1 MLETM
6 LQNVRE
12 RAPLVHNITNYVTVN
27 DCANILLACGASP
40 IMAVDPDDAEE
51 ITAVCA
57 ALNLNIGTLNARTI
71 PAMERAGRR
80 ANALGHPVLLDP
92 VGAGASSLRTN
103 TAARLLDELTI
114 AAVRGNV
121 SEIRA
126 LQLGARATRGV
137 DAALEDRVTEEN
149 LPEAIAFAQ
158 AFSQRTGAVVAMTGA
173 IDVVADAERAYVIRN
188 GCAMMGRITGAGCM
202 LSAMTA
208 AYLAAN
214 PGNFLEACAA
224 AVCAMGVCGEIA
236 RDKTAALGAG
246 NATFRTQLIDAVC
259 NLTPEGLQER
269 ARYELR

>member
-1 MLETM
+1 MIALG
-6 LQNVRE
+6 
-12 RAPLVHNITNYVTVN
+12 AP
-27 DCANILLACGASP
+27 
-40 IMAVDPDDAEE
+40 AVVAEE
-51 ITAVCA
+51 VE
-57 ALNLNIGTLNARTI
+57 GSS
-71 PAMERAGRR
+71 
-80 ANALGHPVLLDP
+80 
-92 VGAGASSLRTN
+92 SSLRTN

>member
-1 MLETM
+1 MLEIM
-6 LQNVRE
+6 LQNVRD

-40 IMAVDPDDAEE
+40 IMADDPDDAEE

-80 ANALGHPVLLDP
+80 ANALHHPVLLDP

-103 TAARLLDELTI
+103 TAARLLDELQI

-126 LQLGARATRGV
+126 LLQGARATRGV
-137 DAALEDRVTEEN
+137 DAALEDRVTEDN
-149 LPEAIAFAQ
+149 LPQAVSFAQ
-158 AFSQRTGAVVAMTGA
+158 SFAQKTGAVVAMTGA

-188 GCAMMGRITGAGCM
+188 GCAMMGRITGSGCM

-214 PGNFLEACAA
+214 PDHPLEACAA

-236 RDKTAALGAG
+236 RDKTLAEGAG
-246 NATFRTQLIDAVC
+246 NATFRNHLIDAIY
-259 NLTPEGLQER
+259 NLTPEDLKER
-269 ARYELR
+269 ARYEVR

>member
-1 MLETM
+1 M
-6 LQNVRE
+6 
-12 RAPLVHNITNYVTVN
+12 
-27 DCANILLACGASP
+27 
-40 IMAVDPDDAEE
+40 
-51 ITAVCA
+51 
-57 ALNLNIGTLNARTI
+57 
-71 PAMERAGRR
+71 
-80 ANALGHPVLLDP
+80 
-92 VGAGASSLRTN
+92 
-103 TAARLLDELTI
+103 
-114 AAVRGNV
+114 
-121 SEIRA
+121 
-126 LQLGARATRGV
+126 
-137 DAALEDRVTEEN
+137 TEEN

-236 RDKTAALGAG
+236 RDKMAALGAG
-246 NATFRTQLIDAVC
+246 NATFRTQLIDAIC

>member
-1 MLETM
+1 M
-6 LQNVRE
+6 
-12 RAPLVHNITNYVTVN
+12 
-27 DCANILLACGASP
+27 
-40 IMAVDPDDAEE
+40 
-51 ITAVCA
+51 
-57 ALNLNIGTLNARTI
+57 
-71 PAMERAGRR
+71 
-80 ANALGHPVLLDP
+80 
-92 VGAGASSLRTN
+92 GAGASSLRTN

>member
-1 MLETM
+1 M
-6 LQNVRE
+6 
-12 RAPLVHNITNYVTVN
+12 RAP
-27 DCANILLACGASP
+27 SP
-40 IMAVDPDDAEE
+40 
-51 ITAVCA
+51 
-57 ALNLNIGTLNARTI
+57 
-71 PAMERAGRR
+71 GRR
-80 ANALGHPVLLDP
+80 ANVLGHPVLLDP

-236 RDKTAALGAG
+236 RDKTEALGAG

>member
-40 IMAVDPDDAEE
+40 IMADDPDDAEE

-71 PAMERAGRR
+71 PAMERAGQR

-137 DAALEDRVTEEN
+137 DAALEDRVTEAN

-173 IDVVADAERAYVIRN
+173 IDVVADAARAYVIRN

>member
-6 LQNVRE
+6 LQNVRQA
-12 RAPLVHNITNYVTVN
+12 APLVHNITNYVTVN

-40 IMAVDPDDAEE
+40 IMADDPDDAEE
-51 ITAVCA
+51 ITAVCS

-80 ANALGHPVLLDP
+80 ANALHHPILLDP

-103 TAARLLDELTI
+103 TAACLLDELHI

-126 LQLGARATRGV
+126 LADGATATRGV

-149 LPEAIAFAQ
+149 LAEAAAFAR
-158 AFSQRTGAVVAMTGA
+158 AFARRTGAVVAMTGA
-173 IDVVADAERAYVIRN
+173 IDVVADADRAYAVRN

-214 PGNFLEACAA
+214 RETPLEACLA

-236 RDKTAALGAG
+236 RDETLLAQAG
-246 NATFRTQLIDAVC
+246 NATFRTHLIDAVY
-259 NLTPEGLQER
+259 NLTPECLKER
-269 ARYELR
+269 ARYELL

>member
-40 IMAVDPDDAEE
+40 IMADDPDDAEE

-158 AFSQRTGAVVAMTGA
+158 AFSQRTGAVVAM
-173 IDVVADAERAYVIRN
+173 RAYVIRN

-214 PGNFLEACAA
+214 PGNFLDACAA

-236 RDKTAALGAG
+236 RDKTEALGAG

>member
-1 MLETM
+1 
-6 LQNVRE
+6 
-12 RAPLVHNITNYVTVN
+12 
-27 DCANILLACGASP
+27 
-40 IMAVDPDDAEE
+40 
-51 ITAVCA
+51 
-57 ALNLNIGTLNARTI
+57 
-71 PAMERAGRR
+71 MERAGRR

>member
-40 IMAVDPDDAEE
+40 IMADDPDDAEE

-214 PGNFLEACAA
+214 PGELPGGLRRRGVRHGRVRRDRPGQDGCARR
-224 AVCAMGVCGEIA
+224 GQ
-236 RDKTAALGAG
+236 RDLPHPAH
-246 NATFRTQLIDAVC
+246 RR
-259 NLTPEGLQER
+259 GLQPHPR
-269 ARYELR
+269 RTSGACTL

>member
-1 MLETM
+1 
-6 LQNVRE
+6 
-12 RAPLVHNITNYVTVN
+12 
-27 DCANILLACGASP
+27 
-40 IMAVDPDDAEE
+40 
-51 ITAVCA
+51 
-57 ALNLNIGTLNARTI
+57 
-71 PAMERAGRR
+71 MERAGRC

-236 RDKTAALGAG
+236 RDKTEALGAG

>member
-40 IMAVDPDDAEE
+40 IMADDPDDAEE

-236 RDKTAALGAG
+236 RDKMAALGAG
-246 NATFRTQLIDAVC
+246 NATFRTQLIDAIC

>member
-40 IMAVDPDDAEE
+40 IMADDPDDAEE
-51 ITAVCA
+51 ITVVCA

-103 TAARLLDELTI
+103 TAARLLDDLTI

-236 RDKTAALGAG
+236 RDKTEALGAG
-246 NATFRTQLIDAVC
+246 NATFRTHLIDAIC